1 MKKIFYR
8 NLRDK
13 KLQLLEKF
21 RIGSWIHVEEPSK
34 DELKGLCEE
43 FVLDEG
49 LLNDALDVYE
59 VPRMEVEDNIVYIFT
74 RYPFKRN
81 NHVSTAPI
89 LFIIAKEVFIT
100 ISAEKFMLLESF
112 LDKYDFF
119 TTQKNKLL
127 LHHFQLIDNAYNTHF
142 HTISRQI
149 RSSAYELEKITNK
162 DIIQFVNYER
172 VLNDFHLALVR
183 MNAVLNSLTGH
194 HIIKFYE
201 EDKEL
206 IEDLF
211 LSNDQLIQ
219 LSKENLR
226 SIVNIRDA
234 YTTIMTNNT
243 NRVIRFFT
251 SITVILTI
259 PMIVTSMYG
268 MNVGLPFAHSPWAF
282 LGLMLFTLVITSGL
296 VLVFLM
302 NDWL

>member
-1 MKKIFYR
+1 MKKIYYR

-13 KLQLLEKF
+13 AVQTVEKF
-21 RIGSWIHVEEPSK
+21 RVGSWIHLEEPTEK
-34 DELKGLCEE
+34 ELASLCEQ
-43 FVLDEG
+43 FKLDEG
-49 LLNDALDVYE
+49 LLGDAMDIYE
-59 VPRMEVEDNIVYIFT
+59 VPRMEIEEGRVYIFT
-74 RYPFKRN
+74 RFPFSRN
-81 NHVSTAPI
+81 NQVSTSPI
-89 LFIIAKEVFIT
+89 LFIVADEVFIT
-100 ISAEKFMLLESF
+100 ITKEEFGLLDNF
-112 LDKYDFF
+112 LQRYVFY
-119 TTQKNKLL
+119 TTQKNKMLL
-127 LHHFQLIDNAYNTHF
+127 QHFKLIDNAYNTYF

-149 RSSAYELEKITNK
+149 RSSAYALEKITNK

-183 MNAVLNSLTGH
+183 MNAVLTSLTSH

-268 MNVGLPFAHSPWAF
+268 MNVGLPFANSPWAF
-282 LGLMLFTLVITSGL
+282 AGLMIFTLLITTSL
-296 VLVFLM
+296 VFVFLM

>member
-1 MKKIFYR
+1 MKKIYYR

-13 KLQLLEKF
+13 SVLTLDKF
-21 RIGSWIHVEEPSK
+21 KVGSWVHLEAPTEK
-34 DELKGLCEE
+34 ELASLCEQ
-43 FVLDEG
+43 FKLDEG
-49 LLNDALDVYE
+49 LLGDAMDIYE
-59 VPRMEVEDNIVYIFT
+59 VPRMEVEEGRVYIFT
-74 RYPFKRN
+74 RYPYKRN
-81 NHVSTAPI
+81 NQVSTSPI
-89 LFIIAKEVFIT
+89 LFIVLDEVFIT
-100 ISAEKFMLLESF
+100 ITKENFSLLETF
-112 LDKYDFF
+112 LQQYIFY
-119 TTQKNKLL
+119 TTQKNKMLL
-127 LHHFQLIDNAYNTHF
+127 QHFKLIDNTYNTYF

-162 DIIQFVNYER
+162 DIVQFVNYER

-183 MNAVLNSLTGH
+183 MNAVLNSLTSH

-268 MNVGLPFAHSPWAF
+268 MNVGLPFAASPWAF
-282 LGLMLFTLVITSGL
+282 TGLMLFTLVVTIGL
-296 VLVFLM
+296 VFVFLM

>member
-1 MKKIFYR
+1 MKKIYYR

-13 KLQLLEKF
+13 TTQTLEKF
-21 RIGSWIHVEEPSK
+21 RVGSWVHLEEPTEK
-34 DELKGLCEE
+34 ELSTLCDQ
-43 FVLDEG
+43 FKLDAG
-49 LLNDALDVYE
+49 LLGDAMDIYE
-59 VPRMEVEDNIVYIFT
+59 VPRMEVEEGKVYIFT
-74 RYPFKRN
+74 RFPYKKN
-81 NHVSTAPI
+81 NQVSTAPI
-89 LFIIAKEVFIT
+89 LFIIADEVFIT
-100 ISAEKFMLLESF
+100 ITIEEFALLDNF
-112 LDKYDFF
+112 LQRYEFF

-127 LHHFQLIDNAYNTHF
+127 LQHFKLIDNAYNTHF

-149 RSSAYELEKITNK
+149 RSSAYELEKITNR
-162 DIIQFVNYER
+162 DIVQFVNYER

-183 MNAVLNSLTGH
+183 MNAVLNSLTSH

-268 MNVGLPFAHSPWAF
+268 MNVGLPFAQSPWAF
-282 LGLMLFTLVITSGL
+282 TGLMLFTLIITSGL
-296 VLVFLM
+296 VFVFLM

>member
-13 KLQLLEKF
+13 SLQTLEKF
-21 RIGSWIHVEEPSK
+21 RVGSWVHLEEPTEK
-34 DELKGLCEE
+34 ELASLCEQ
-43 FVLDEG
+43 FKLDES
-49 LLNDALDVYE
+49 LLGDAMDIYE
-59 VPRMEVEDNIVYIFT
+59 VPRMEVEEEKVYIFT
-74 RYPFKRN
+74 RFPYKKN
-81 NHVSTAPI
+81 DQVSTAPI
-89 LFIIAKEVFIT
+89 LFIVADEVFIT
-100 ISAEKFMLLESF
+100 ITKDEFPHLDNF
-112 LDKYDFF
+112 LQRYIFF
-119 TTQKNKLL
+119 TTQKNKMLIQ
-127 LHHFQLIDNAYNTHF
+127 HFKLIDNAFNTYF

-183 MNAVLNSLTGH
+183 MNAVLNSLTSH

-206 IEDLF
+206 LEDLF

-268 MNVGLPFAHSPWAF
+268 MNIGLPFAQSPWAF
-282 LGLMLFTLVITSGL
+282 MGVMLFTLIITSSL
-296 VLVFLM
+296 VFVFLM

>member
-13 KLQLLEKF
+13 TVLSIEKF
-21 RIGSWIHVEEPSK
+21 RVGSWIHLEEPTEKEMES
-34 DELKGLCEE
+34 LCNQ
-43 FVLDEG
+43 FKLDEG
-49 LLNDALDVYE
+49 LLGDALDIYE
-59 VPRMEVEDNIVYIFT
+59 VPRMEVEDGRIYIFT

-81 NHVSTAPI
+81 DQVSTSPI
-89 LFIIAKEVFIT
+89 LFIMVDEVFIT
-100 ISAEKFMLLESF
+100 ITKEEFALLDNF
-112 LDKYDFF
+112 LQRYEFF

-127 LHHFQLIDNAYNTHF
+127 LQHFKLIDNAYNTYF

-162 DIIQFVNYER
+162 DIVQFVNYER

-183 MNAVLNSLTGH
+183 MNAVLNNLTGH

-282 LGLMLFTLVITSGL
+282 MGVMLSIFVVTIA
-296 VLVFLM
+296 LVFVFIF